1 MCQRFVVVRI
11 AHQLMNAPR
20 ASAQGALSP
29 LDVEAVRRDFPALH
43 QQVNDRPLVYLDS
56 GASSQKPDQ
65 VIEALNNYERHDHSN
80 VHRGVHTLSQR
91 ATEAY
96 EASRTKV
103 QQFINAGSVKEVVFT
118 RGTTEAINLVAQS
131 YGRANLRSDDEVLIT
146 EMEHH
151 ANIVPWQLLCEQTG
165 AKLKVVPFDD
175 TGVLEMSRLKDQL
188 TEKTRIVAVTH
199 VSNALGTVNPVGQI
213 IQLAHD
219 AGAVVLVDGA
229 QAIPHGP
236 VDVTALECDFYT
248 FSGHKVY
255 GPTGIGVL
263 YGREFLLEAMPPWQG
278 GGDMIKTVSFDETT
292 YNDLPYKFEAGTPH
306 IAGAIGLGAAV
317 DYVAALGP
325 DRIAVH
331 EQQLI
336 NYATGRA
343 NAEKD
348 MQIFGQAP
356 DKAGILS
363 FVLDGIHPHDIGTIL
378 DHEGVAIRTGHHC
391 AMPVMTHYGVSAT
404 ARASFGPY
412 NTIDEIDV
420 LFRAME
426 KVREMFRQ

>member
-1 MCQRFVVVRI
+1 
-11 AHQLMNAPR
+11 MNAPR

-56 GASSQKPDQ
+56 GASSQKPEQ

-331 EQQLI
+331 EHHLI
-336 NYATGRA
+336 NYATERA
-343 NAEKD
+343 TAEKD

>member
-1 MCQRFVVVRI
+1 
-11 AHQLMNAPR
+11 MNAPR
-20 ASAQGALSP
+20 ASAQGTLAP

-56 GASSQKPDQ
+56 GASSQKPEQ

-175 TGVLEMSRLKDQL
+175 TGVLEMSRFKDQL

-263 YGREFLLEAMPPWQG
+263 YGKEFLLEAMPPWQG

-331 EQQLI
+331 EHHLI
-336 NYATGRA
+336 NYATERA
-343 NAEKD
+343 TAEKD

-412 NTIDEIDV
+412 NTIDEIDA

-426 KVREMFRQ
+426 KVREVFRQ

>member
-1 MCQRFVVVRI
+1 
-11 AHQLMNAPR
+11 MNAPR

-56 GASSQKPDQ
+56 GASSQKPEQ

-175 TGVLEMSRLKDQL
+175 TGVLEMSRFKDQL

-263 YGREFLLEAMPPWQG
+263 YGKEFLLEAMPPWQG

-331 EQQLI
+331 EHHLI
-336 NYATGRA
+336 NYATERA
-343 NAEKD
+343 TAEKD

-412 NTIDEIDV
+412 NTIDEIDA

-426 KVREMFRQ
+426 KVREVFRQ

>member
-1 MCQRFVVVRI
+1 
-11 AHQLMNAPR
+11 MNAPR

-56 GASSQKPDQ
+56 GASSQKPEQ

-263 YGREFLLEAMPPWQG
+263 YGKEFLLEAMPPWQG

-331 EQQLI
+331 EHHLI
-336 NYATGRA
+336 NYATERA
-343 NAEKD
+343 TAEKD

-412 NTIDEIDV
+412 NTIDEIDA

-426 KVREMFRQ
+426 KVREVFRQ